1 MYSLGGESPLQLYE
15 TTIVVDSLLK
25 SDDLRGLRERIA
37 SFISN
42 HGGSV
47 QKVEEWGKRRLA
59 YGIGKKQYGYY
70 LHMRFTAPEAVI
82 ALLEREYRLN
92 ESVLRFLTIKV
103 DKLAL
108 RHEARKAARAAG
120 DAASEA
126 KISGDAKLAPPSQ
139 QAGVV

>member
-1 MYSLGGESPLQLYE
+1 MQLYE
-15 TTIVVDSLLK
+15 TTVVVDSLLK
-25 SDDLRGLRERIA
+25 ADDLRDLREKTA

-42 HGGSV
+42 HGGNV

-59 YGIGKKQYGYY
+59 YEIGKKQYGYY

-92 ESVLRFLTIKV
+92 ESILRFLTIRV

-108 RHEARKAARAAG
+108 QHEARKAAHAAG
-120 DAASEA
+120 EAAADAVASDEKLEA
-126 KISGDAKLAPPSQ
+126 ETRKMTPLL
-139 QAGVV
+139 

>member
-1 MYSLGGESPLQLYE
+1 MQLYE
-15 TTIVVDSLLK
+15 TTVIVDSLLK
-25 SDDLRGLRERIA
+25 PDDLRDVREKIV

-59 YGIGKKQYGYY
+59 YEIAKKQYGYY
-70 LHMRFTAPEAVI
+70 LHMRFTAPAAVT

-92 ESVLRFLTIKV
+92 ESISRFLTVKV

-108 RHEARKAARAAG
+108 QHEARKADRAAG
-120 DAASEA
+120 KAASEA
-126 KISGDAKLAPPSQ
+126 EVGRGVTVAAKM
-139 QAGVV
+139 